1 MGLSDEAFRMADDP
15 PAYFAH
21 SAQAAHEVPRAEI
34 EAMQLAALQ
43 QRFASLRDRI
53 PVLTAAAEEQDIAQ
67 LASLADGARLL
78 FPHTVYKSY
87 PVSLLERNR
96 FEQMTKWL
104 SRLTTI
110 DLSQAEVDHCD
121 GIDSWLE
128 ALERSTGLSVTH
140 SSGTS
145 GTMTFLP
152 RTSDGYRIMSEVF
165 GMTSRDFNDLDD
177 SAASRNAP
185 WHTFYLGFKGGRS
198 HAGRA
203 GRWALDNFAQSPEF
217 FHTLYDVDMSSD
229 VMFVAA
235 RVRRAEARGELSQL
249 EISPSLRA
257 RQAEFEAT
265 QRNAGEALERIF
277 EQLLSLKGERVYIG
291 GMNGA
296 LTQLA
301 QKGLAQG
308 HRNLFGDNC
317 VVQCGGGSK
326 GGTLPDNW
334 EQLCLEF
341 TGADRI
347 GQYYGMTE
355 VTMITSKCSEGHYHV
370 PPWVITYVLDP
381 QSGKVADAGGVQTG
395 RAGFFDLVP
404 QTHWGGF
411 ATGDEVT
418 ADWRP
423 CPCGRTTVHLH
434 PQIQRFSEK
443 EGGDDK
449 ITCAAAD
456 DAHAAAID
464 FLVQT

>member
-1 MGLSDEAFRMADDP
+1 MGISEDAVRMANDP
-15 PAYFAH
+15 PAFFAY
-21 SAQAAHEVPRAEI
+21 SAATAHEVPRREI
-34 EAMQLAALQ
+34 EAMQFAALQ
-43 QRFASLRDRI
+43 ERFAALRDRI
-53 PVLTAAAEEQDIAQ
+53 PVLATTAGEQGIEKFS
-67 LASLADGARLL
+67 SLQDGARLL

-96 FEQMTKWL
+96 FDQMTRWL
-104 SRLTTI
+104 SRLTTV
-110 DLSQAEVDHCD
+110 DLSHAEVSHCD
-121 GIDSWLE
+121 GIDSWLQ
-128 ALERSTGLSVTH
+128 ALEESTGLSVTH

-152 RTSDGYRIMSEVF
+152 RTSDGYRILSDVF
-165 GMTSRDFNDLDD
+165 GMTSRDFNGLDD
-177 SAASRNAP
+177 RPEARKEP
-185 WHTFYLGFKGGRS
+185 WHTFYLGFRGGRS

-203 GRWALDNFAQSPEF
+203 AGWALDNFARSPEY

-229 VMFVAA
+229 VMFMAG
-235 RVRRAEARGELSQL
+235 RVRRAEARGELAQL
-249 EISPSLRA
+249 DISPALKA
-257 RQAEFEAT
+257 RQAEFEAA
-265 QRNAGEALERIF
+265 QRNAALALDRMF
-277 EQLLSLKGERVYIG
+277 DQLLSLKGERVYIG

-296 LTQLA
+296 LTELA
-301 QKGLAQG
+301 QKGLGQG
-308 HRNLFGDNC
+308 ISNLFGDNC

-326 GGTLPDNW
+326 GGKLPDDW
-334 EQLCLEF
+334 EALCLAF
-341 TGADRI
+341 TGARRI

-381 QSGKVADAGGVQTG
+381 QTGGLLEPEGVRTG

-404 QTHWGGF
+404 QSHWGGF

-423 CPCGRTTVHLH
+423 CPCGRTTVHLQ
-434 PQIQRFSEK
+434 PQIQRYSEK

-464 FLVQT
+464 FLVQA

>member
-1 MGLSDEAFRMADDP
+1 MTIREEAVRMADDP
-15 PAYFAH
+15 PAYFDYSARTAH
-21 SAQAAHEVPRAEI
+21 HLPRHEI

-43 QRFASLRDRI
+43 ARFASLRNRI
-53 PVLTAAAEEQDIAQ
+53 AVLRATADEQGIEEFSSLQD
-67 LASLADGARLL
+67 GGRLL

-96 FEQMTKWL
+96 FDQMTKWL
-104 SRLTTI
+104 ARLTTA
-110 DLSQAEVDHCD
+110 DLSGAEVGDCD

-128 ALERSTGLSVTH
+128 ALERTAGVSLTH

-152 RTSDGYRIMSEVF
+152 RSSDGYRIMSEVF
-165 GMTSRDFNDLDD
+165 GMTSRDFNGLDD
-177 SAASRNAP
+177 RREARSEP
-185 WHTFYLGFKGGRS
+185 YETFYLGFKGGRS

-203 GRWALDNFAQSPEF
+203 AGWALDNFARSPEHL
-217 FHTLYDVDMSSD
+217 HTLYDVDMSSD

-249 EISPSLRA
+249 EISPALKA

-265 QRNAGEALERIF
+265 QRDAAQALERIF
-277 EQLLSLKGERVYIG
+277 DQLLTLRGTRVYIG

-301 QKGLAQG
+301 QKGLG
-308 HRNLFGDNC
+308 LGYRKLFAEKG
-317 VVQCGGGSK
+317 VVQCGGGNK
-326 GGTLPDNW
+326 GGQLPDNW
-334 EQLCLEF
+334 EELCLEF
-341 TGADRI
+341 TGVRQM

-355 VTMITSKCSEGHYHV
+355 VSMMASKCSEGHYHV

-381 QSGKVADAGGVQTG
+381 ETGRLLDPEGVQTG

-411 ATGDEVT
+411 ATGDEIT
-418 ADWRP
+418 ADWNP

-434 PQIQRFSEK
+434 STVQRLSEK
-443 EGGDDK
+443 RGGDDK

-464 FLVQT
+464 FLVHA

>member
-1 MGLSDEAFRMADDP
+1 MSIADDALCMANEP
-15 PAYFAH
+15 AAYFEHSARRAH
-21 SAQAAHEVPRAEI
+21 SLPHAEI
-34 EAMQLAALQ
+34 QALQLAALR
-43 QRFASLRDRI
+43 QRFAELRDRL
-53 PVLTAAAEEQDIAQ
+53 PVLKAAAEQQGLTEI
-67 LASLADGARLL
+67 ASLDDGAGLL

-96 FEQMTKWL
+96 FDQMTKWL
-104 SRLTTI
+104 SRLTTV
-110 DLSQAEVDHCD
+110 DLSGADVGDCD
-121 GIDSWLE
+121 GIDSWLA
-128 ALERSTGLSVTH
+128 ALERDTGLSVTH

-152 RTSDGYRIMSEVF
+152 RTNDGYRIMSEVF
-165 GMTSRDFNDLDD
+165 GMTSRDFNGLDD
-177 SAASRNAP
+177 RPEARSEP

-203 GRWALDNFAQSPEF
+203 GRWALDNFARSEEY
-217 FHTLYDVDMSSD
+217 FHTLYDADMSSD
-229 VMFVAA
+229 VMFIAA
-235 RVRRAEARGELSQL
+235 RVRRAESRGELSQL
-249 EISPSLRA
+249 KISPSLRA

-265 QRNAGEALERIF
+265 QRNSAEALDRIF
-277 EQLLSLKGERVYIG
+277 DQLISLKGERVYIG

-301 QKGLAQG
+301 QKGLG
-308 HRNLFGDNC
+308 MGYSNIFEGNG
-317 VVQCGGGSK
+317 VVQCGGGNK
-326 GGTLPDNW
+326 GGVLPDDW
-334 EQLCLEF
+334 EELCRRF
-341 TGADRI
+341 TGVERI

-381 QSGKVADAGGVQTG
+381 ETGKLADRDGVQTG

-404 QTHWGGF
+404 QSHWGGF
-411 ATGDEVT
+411 ATGDEIT

-434 PQIQRFSEK
+434 PKIERFSEK
-443 EGGDDK
+443 RGGDDK

-456 DAHAAAID
+456 EAHAAAID
-464 FLVQT
+464 FLVQV

>member
-1 MGLSDEAFRMADDP
+1 MDQSEQAVRMANDP
-15 PAYFAH
+15 PAYFGH
-21 SAQAAHEVPRAEI
+21 SARTAHRIPRSEI

-53 PVLTAAAEEQDIAQ
+53 PVLTAAAREQGIES
-67 LASLADGARLL
+67 LTSLADGARLL

-87 PVSLLERNR
+87 PVALLERGR
-96 FEQMTKWL
+96 FDQMTKWL
-104 SRLTTI
+104 SRLTTV
-110 DLSQAEVDHCD
+110 DLSAADVRDCD

-152 RTSDGYRIMSEVF
+152 RTSDGYRIMSEMF
-165 GMTSRDFNDLDD
+165 GMTSRDFNGLDD
-177 SAASRNAP
+177 GAAARNEP
-185 WHTFYLGFKGGRS
+185 WHSFYLGFKGGRS

-203 GRWALDNFAQSPEF
+203 AKWALDNFAQSPEY
-217 FHTLYDVDMSSD
+217 FHTLYDIDMSSD

-249 EISPSLRA
+249 EISPALKA
-257 RQAEFEAT
+257 RQEEFGAA
-265 QRNAGEALERIF
+265 QRNSVEALDRIF
-277 EQLLSLKGERVYIG
+277 EQLVSLKGERVYIG
-291 GMNGA
+291 GMNVA

-301 QKGLAQG
+301 EKGLVQG
-308 HRNLFGDNC
+308 HRNLFDDNC

-326 GGTLPDNW
+326 GGKLPDNW
-334 EQLCLEF
+334 EELCCEF
-341 TGADRI
+341 TGASRI

-381 QSGKVADAGGVQTG
+381 QTGKVAEPEGVQTG

-404 QTHWGGF
+404 QSHWGGF

-418 ADWRP
+418 ADWSP

-434 PQIQRFSEK
+434 PQIQRLSEK

-449 ITCAAAD
+449 ITCA
-456 DAHAAAID
+456 
-464 FLVQT
+464 

>member
-1 MGLSDEAFRMADDP
+1 MGIHEQAVLMANDP
-15 PAYFAH
+15 PAYFDYNARTSH
-21 SAQAAHEVPRAEI
+21 HLPRQDM

-43 QRFASLRDRI
+43 HRFDSLRNGI
-53 PVLTAAAEEQDIAQ
+53 AVLTAAADEQGIDKFV
-67 LASLADGARLL
+67 SLEDGGRLL

-96 FEQMTKWL
+96 FDQMTKWL
-104 SRLTTI
+104 SRLTTT
-110 DLSQAEVDHCD
+110 DLSKAEVGDCD

-128 ALERSTGLSVTH
+128 ALERTTGLSLTH

-152 RTSDGYRIMSEVF
+152 RSSDGYRIMSEVF
-165 GMTSRDFNDLDD
+165 GMTSRDFNELDN
-177 SAASRNAP
+177 SAEAREQP

-203 GRWALDNFAQSPEF
+203 AGWALDNFAKSPEYL
-217 FHTLYDVDMSSD
+217 HKLYDVDMSSD
-229 VMFVAA
+229 VMFMAA

-249 EISPSLRA
+249 EISPSLKA

-265 QRNAGEALERIF
+265 QRDVAQALDRIF
-277 EQLLSLKGERVYIG
+277 DQLLSLRGERVYIG

-301 QKGLAQG
+301 ERGLAMG
-308 HRNLFGDNC
+308 HRNLFGDQA
-317 VVQCGGGSK
+317 VVQCGGGNK
-326 GGTLPDNW
+326 GGQLPDNW
-334 EQLCLEF
+334 EELCREF
-341 TGADRI
+341 TGVSRM

-355 VTMITSKCSEGHYHV
+355 VSMMTSKCSEGRYHV

-381 QSGKVADAGGVQTG
+381 ETGRLLDREGVQTG

-404 QTHWGGF
+404 QSHWGGF
-411 ATGDEVT
+411 ATGDEIT
-418 ADWRP
+418 AHWDP
-423 CPCGRTTVHLH
+423 CPCGRTTVHLD
-434 PQIQRFSEK
+434 PAIQRLSEK
-443 EGGDDK
+443 RGGDDK

-464 FLVQT
+464 FLIGA